1 MELGVEGERV
11 HSWRCEGEE
20 SALVEVWRRECTHG
34 GVDRGGESA
43 LVKVNDKE

>member
-20 SALVEVWRRECTHG
+20 SALVEVWRRECTRWRCG
-34 GVDRGGESA
+34 SRGRECTREGE
-43 LVKVNDKE
+43 